1 MSCVA
6 ARRRYCRRVA
16 THRDRLAIAHVHAA
30 ARRAAT
36 RTWELAGDRGEG
48 WRLSLVLGARHR
60 YGAPRA
66 NGEDHPKAVRD
77 LATQRCL
84 NEPNEFNRRRLTAAR
99 RAAGASPSRAAPV
112 WILDE
117 GQSGFWTRTSWRFS
131 REAYATR
138 QVTARSGYR
147 WCADCSACDNVIHR
161 EVTRFDSLIARTN
174 NRGRDSV
181 PNTAPHATWCL
192 LR

>member
-1 MSCVA
+1 MRRGPPTVLSTCRYIPRPA
-6 ARRRYCRRVA
+6 FQRARSRCCPKGRNEDVG
-16 THRDRLAIAHVHAA
+16 
-30 ARRAAT
+30 ARWRPG
-36 RTWELAGDRGEG
+36 RG

-99 RAAGASPSRAAPV
+99 RAAGASPSTAAPQSGF
-112 WILDE
+112 WTK
-117 GQSGFWTRTSWRFS
+117 GQSGFWTRTSSRFS

-161 EVTRFDSLIARTN
+161 EVTRFPDRT
-174 NRGRDSV
+174 
-181 PNTAPHATWCL
+181 HK
-192 LR
+192 